1 MGLMIFDEISKEE
14 MLSIFSSGRK
24 RTLKKD
30 EFLFHQ
36 GDETDCLHL
45 LIEGKLQ
52 IFKYDSSSNEI
63 TLNFFNPVSLIAE
76 LALING
82 IPFPASGRFVT
93 DGAVLSLPFKE
104 LRERIK
110 TDIPLNHLLI
120 QSLFSKIQA
129 LNLSIN
135 RGMTMDSLQRVAHF
149 LYYLPE
155 NQATLAHSQI
165 ASMLALRPETFSRTL
180 KQLKDQGIINPER
193 GLIEVLKK
201 EELKN
206 FF

>member
-14 MLSIFSSGRK
+14 MLSIFSEGRK
-24 RTLKKD
+24 RNLKKD

-36 GDETDCLHL
+36 GDETDSLHL

-52 IFKYDSSSNEI
+52 IFKYDSGSNEV
-63 TLNFFNPVSLIAE
+63 TLNFFSPVSMIAE

-155 NQATLAHSQI
+155 GQATLAHSQI
-165 ASMLALRPETFSRTL
+165 ASMLALRPETFSRAL

-201 EELKN
+201 EELKK